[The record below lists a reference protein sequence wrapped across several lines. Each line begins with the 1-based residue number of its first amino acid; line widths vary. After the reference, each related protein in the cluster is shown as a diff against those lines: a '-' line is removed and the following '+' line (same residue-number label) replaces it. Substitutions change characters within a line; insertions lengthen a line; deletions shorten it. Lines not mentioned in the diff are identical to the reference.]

1 MRILGKDGLIYKIL
15 ALVIYFIA
23 PLVALLIALG
33 VGLIEGVKRCLK
45 KK

>member
-23 PLVALLIALG
+23 PLLALG
-33 VGLIEGVKRCLK
+33 VILIEGVKRWIIRRK
-45 KK
+45 

>member
-23 PLVALLIALG
+23 PLVAIIAVLF
-33 VGLIEGVKRCLK
+33 EGVKRWIIK
-45 KK
+45 RK